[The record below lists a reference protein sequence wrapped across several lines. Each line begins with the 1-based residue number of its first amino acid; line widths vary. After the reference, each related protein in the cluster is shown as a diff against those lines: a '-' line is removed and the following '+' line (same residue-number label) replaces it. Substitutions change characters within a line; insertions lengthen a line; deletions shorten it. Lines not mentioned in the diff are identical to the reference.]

1 VNPFKY
7 GQVVGNEDFCP
18 RPELIKQLI
27 GFAKSGQNVV
37 LQIERRMGK
46 TSLVHEAFGRTQNFQ
61 MIYIDLLEIKT
72 TDDLCRRMLKAI
84 ISVENQAGKLEKLVK
99 SLSRLRPTISLDS
112 FSGQPTVFLD
122 PRISLQPDSIESVL
136 DLIYDMNKQRPVIV
150 VFDEFQDVLNLPDSS
165 QVLALLRS
173 KIQLQGE
180 IAYVFSGSIR
190 NDMRDIFL
198 NADSPFFKSATTL
211 DVHALQEDEFIAFLK
226 AKFRKGKRKISNET
240 LNQIIFIGDTVPGD
254 IQELCGALWDTSSQG
269 ESISESHF
277 QKAFELIF
285 SREASHHCR
294 QNFWKEWE
302 SHILLQYKRP

>member
-1 VNPFKY
+1 MNPFKY

-99 SLSRLRPTISLDS
+99 SLSRLRPTIS
-112 FSGQPTVFLD
+112 
-122 PRISLQPDSIESVL
+122 L

>member
-1 VNPFKY
+1 
-7 GQVVGNEDFCP
+7 
-18 RPELIKQLI
+18 
-27 GFAKSGQNVV
+27 
-37 LQIERRMGK
+37 
-46 TSLVHEAFGRTQNFQ
+46 

-99 SLSRLRPTISLDS
+99 SLSRLRPTIS
-112 FSGQPTVFLD
+112 
-122 PRISLQPDSIESVL
+122 L

-180 IAYVFSGSIR
+180 IAYVFSGSVR

-254 IQELCGALWDTSSQG
+254 IQELRGALWDTSSQG